1 MKFSAVTGVVF
12 LLASMAAAMPG
23 EPDNSDQDAAAK
35 VAEPVKHL
43 AERYPVLEKR
53 KKGSSGGGSHGG
65 SRNHTENA
73 ATSIVVSNAVI
84 VAALGA
90 TIFV

>member
-1 MKFSAVTGVVF
+1 MKFSAVTGAVF
-12 LLASMAAAMPG
+12 LLASMVAAMPN
-23 EPDNSDQDAAAK
+23 EPENSVQDAAAK

-43 AERYPVLEKR
+43 AEGHPVLEKR
-53 KKGSSGGGSHGG
+53 KKGGSHGGG

-73 ATSIVVSNAVI
+73 AASIVVSNAVI
-84 VAALGA
+84 AAALGA